1 MNFRNFVIIFI
12 LFFLFSCGNRK
23 EENIATLLQAWNGKE
38 ILFPANLTFT
48 AQDKDTI
55 DFSMLGKYK
64 ILTYVDSI
72 GCISCKLQL
81 GKWKTFM
88 KEVDSL
94 GMNSVRFL
102 FFFSPEK
109 RTNFLRTLKLDNFT
123 HPICIDEENRLNKL
137 NHFPVA
143 DMNFHTFLLNQDN
156 KVLAIGN
163 PIHNPKIK
171 ELYLNII
178 QGKKDIEGE
187 KTLRTEINIEE
198 PLISLGRFN
207 WKEERKA
214 IFKIENIGKYPLV
227 INDVTTSCGC
237 TSVDYSKEPVRP
249 GDSISLQVTYKADHP
264 EHFDK
269 TITVYCNANLSLVH
283 LKITGDA
290 E

>member
-1 MNFRNFVIIFI
+1 MNFRNFIII
-12 LFFLFSCGNRK
+12 LILNFLFSCGNQK
-23 EENIATLLQAWNGKE
+23 EENISALLQAWSGKE

-48 AQDKDTI
+48 VQDKDTI

-94 GMNSVRFL
+94 GMSSVRFL

-109 RTNFLRTLKLDNFT
+109 RRDFSRTLKLERFT
-123 HPICIDEENRLNKL
+123 YPVCIDEENRLNEL
-137 NHFPVA
+137 NHFPVS
-143 DMNFHTFLLNQDN
+143 DMNFHTFLLDHNN

-163 PIHNPKIK
+163 PIHNLKVK
-171 ELYLNII
+171 ELYMNII
-178 QGKKDIEGE
+178 QGKTTTKEENAILTKVQVKEN
-187 KTLRTEINIEE
+187 TL
-198 PLISLGRFN
+198 SLGRFN
-207 WKEERKA
+207 WQEEQKA
-214 IFKIENIGKYPLV
+214 QFMIYNVGKQPLV

-237 TSVDYSKEPVRP
+237 TSVDYSKQPVRP
-249 GDSISLQVTYKADHP
+249 GDSISLQVAYKADHP

-269 TITVYCNANLSLVH
+269 TITVYCNTNPSLIH